1 MPFILKLNVTVL
13 IFQMYSS
20 LTQSMKPKRRNI
32 IISERR
38 FWMKA
43 AQIQNADQVQE
54 KVMTQKKKVEMV
66 SKKFLSE
73 SM

>member
-1 MPFILKLNVTVL
+1 
-13 IFQMYSS
+13 
-20 LTQSMKPKRRNI
+20 MKPKRRNI

-54 KVMTQKKKVEMV
+54 KVMTRKKKVEMV